1 MYRHVPALPV
11 TRRNVSENNAIQTV
25 GMPDRVPSG
34 THANSRPR
42 FVRC

>member
-1 MYRHVPALPV
+1 MCRYAPALPAA
-11 TRRNVSENNAIQTV
+11 RRNVIENNAIQTV